1 MPIAFGGRGG
11 MNEAARDGAMES
23 SLSALDKERMLSE
36 QRRHRRG
43 ASSGQG
49 APLSEMGARDPGGP
63 SPSHLR
69 PGGVGHARQ
78 GGEMMGS
85 APAGAQLTI
94 RLPGRGARD
103 EEEAGEEVSGAS
115 PEGTRRGA
123 KRPRVWGGGG
133 GRGGGGGGGVDVGS
147 ARAAGGIAP
156 GPGSLSAA
164 AQMMPL
170 VGGARNDGGP
180 HGRGEDRDGDGGNEA
195 VV

>member
-23 SLSALDKERMLSE
+23 SLSALDEERMLSE

-43 ASSGQG
+43 ASSSQG
-49 APLSEMGARDPGGP
+49 APLPEMGARDPGAP
-63 SPSHLR
+63 SSSHLR
-69 PGGVGHARQ
+69 PGGAGHARQ

-85 APAGAQLTI
+85 APVGAQLAI
-94 RLPGRGARD
+94 RLSARGARD

-133 GRGGGGGGGVDVGS
+133 VDVGS
-147 ARAAGGIAP
+147 VRAAGGISP

-170 VGGARNDGGP
+170 VGGARIDGGP
-180 HGRGEDRDGDGGNEA
+180 HGRGEGRDGDGSNE
-195 VV
+195 VVM